1 MTEQA
6 EHTASTQASGLP
18 TVHTGKPYAI
28 TSWVGQVIVAIV
40 LAQTLFF
47 KFTNAPETQVIFEKL
62 GGRPA
67 AIASGVLELI
77 IVVLILIP
85 KTAAWGA
92 LLGIL
97 MMIGAIGSH
106 LAVIGIKVP
115 TPDGTG
121 DDGGMLFGMAIGVLL
136 LSLMVAFLRRDT
148 ILGLLTKG

>member
-1 MTEQA
+1 MS
-6 EHTASTQASGLP
+6 EHTATTQASGLP
-18 TVHTGKPYAI
+18 TIHTAKPYLI
-28 TSWVGQVIVAIV
+28 TSWVAQIIVAIV

-67 AIASGVLELI
+67 AIASGVFELI

-97 MMIGAIGSH
+97 MMLGAIGSH

-115 TPDGTG
+115 NPDGTG
-121 DDGGMLFGMAIGVLL
+121 DDGGLLFGMAIGVLL
-136 LSLMVAFLRRDT
+136 LSLMVAFLRRDA
-148 ILGLLTKG
+148 ILGLITKG